1 MENWKSTQDFT
12 QGVEKLRKAKDCI
25 DSAKIDLLKARELRL
40 IELRTQKEK
49 LNNLLSSLKHQKEET
64 KKEFQ
69 LECGKIGHNYKVIK
83 KKYLGMG
90 ERRTFLGCESIYH
103 YTEQCEICG
112 FIQSYLKT
120 PTKKIELNKQHH
132 ALIEKYNS
140 KISDIDSE
148 INKVISELEKL
159 CHDFVEI
166 CSVFGHD
173 VGRLESKLRDG
184 KVKCLCCEQ
193 EFSDN
198 DFVSF
203 RRELSKFINYPTCF
217 YTFLNK

>member
-1 MENWKSTQDFT
+1 MENWKNTQDFT

-49 LNNLLSSLKHQKEET
+49 LNNLLSSLKHKKEET
-64 KKEFQ
+64 EKEFQ
-69 LECGKIGHNYKVIK
+69 VECGKIGHSYKVIR
-83 KKYLGMG
+83 KKYLGAG
-90 ERRTFLGCESIYH
+90 PRRTFIGCQSIYS
-103 YTEQCEICG
+103 YTEQCELCG
-112 FIQSYLKT
+112 FIHSYLKM
-120 PTKKIELNKQHH
+120 PSKEIEITEQHH
-132 ALIEKYNS
+132 ELIKKYNS

-159 CHDFVEI
+159 SHDFVEVCNI
-166 CSVFGHD
+166 FGHD
-173 VGRLESKLRDG
+173 VRQLGSKIGNG

-198 DFVSF
+198 DFTSF
-203 RRELSKFINYPTCF
+203 RRALSRLIEYPHCF